1 MKKILQSLAIIT
13 TISFISACGNTF
25 EAASKIGKVIAD
37 PSIQVGSRSDQSS
50 TLNLSFLAEPNINLN
65 EINQPSSIELQVV
78 YLTDDSKL
86 LSSYYDQYIE
96 HEIKDVLG
104 KNYIDHQEYAL
115 VPNQYKVV
123 SDVKLNEDNRYLGV
137 IIHYS
142 NPEITDWR
150 KVIKLDGKGR
160 KYNILV
166 HVKQKDFE
174 IREYED

>member
-1 MKKILQSLAIIT
+1 MKKILQSLAILT
-13 TISFISACGNTF
+13 TISFITACGSTF

-37 PSIQVGSRSDQSS
+37 PSIQVGSFSEQPS

-65 EINQPSSIELQVV
+65 ESNQASAIELQVV
-78 YLTDDSKL
+78 YLSDDSKL
-86 LSSYYDQYIE
+86 LSSYYEQYVE
-96 HEIKDVLG
+96 NEIKDVLG

-115 VPNQYKVV
+115 VPNQYKVI
-123 SDVKLNEDNRYLGV
+123 SNVKLDEDNRYLGV

-150 KVIKLDGKGR
+150 KVIKLDGKGH